1 MKKKAMIIGV
11 IIAIF
16 VIITAVSSCYCVKED
31 EYAYVVRFSK
41 IERIERAAGLHFKI
55 PFIDSENFSRK
66 TSSFMILRP
75 PMF

>member
-41 IERIERAAGLHFKI
+41 IERIERAAGLHF
-55 PFIDSENFSRK
+55 
-66 TSSFMILRP
+66 
-75 PMF
+75 

>member
-31 EYAYVVRFSK
+31 EYAYVVRFLKSNASNAQ
-41 IERIERAAGLHFKI
+41 RAFTLKFPLSI
-55 PFIDSENFSRK
+55 Q
-66 TSSFMILRP
+66 
-75 PMF
+75 

>member
-41 IERIERAAGLHFKI
+41 IERIERAAAFTLKFPLSI
-55 PFIDSENFSRK
+55 Q
-66 TSSFMILRP
+66 
-75 PMF
+75 